1 MAAPRFSTGG
11 DIRSPTGAQMKTLVA
26 WHSKRLTSNTGRPL
40 MATIGRR
47 EMLLLLIGLKNSST
61 EQALGGITRIQKL
74 LYLLDTEEN
83 IHPTGEGF
91 NFEAYKA
98 GPYSSRIYDDLEF
111 LENLSLIKRSK
122 SDDDLETGA
131 LSTSVATS
139 DPEQAEVDLSFEDL
153 LGPEDVM
160 APELD
165 EIAPTADSY
174 EETRY
179 MLTDEGKRKMEDL
192 LSRKEY
198 QPFVEGIRKVKSRF
212 AKYSLN
218 DLLYYVYTRHP
229 EMTTESEIKEKVL
242 RRRPA

>member
-1 MAAPRFSTGG
+1 
-11 DIRSPTGAQMKTLVA
+11 
-26 WHSKRLTSNTGRPL
+26 

-47 EMLLLLIGLKNSST
+47 EMLLLLIGLNDS
-61 EQALGGITRIQKL
+61 EHGLGGITRIQKL
-74 LYLLDTEEN
+74 VYLLDTEEH
-83 IHPTGEGF
+83 IHPSGDGF

-122 SDDDLETGA
+122 PTDDDLETGV
-131 LSTSVATS
+131 LSVSAVTS
-139 DPEQAEVDLSFEDL
+139 DSEQAEVDLTFEDL
-153 LGPEDVM
+153 MGPEDVM

-179 MLTDEGKRKMEDL
+179 MLTDEGKRKMEEL
-192 LSRKEY
+192 LSNREY

-229 EMTTESEIKEKVL
+229 DMTTESEIKEKVL

>member
-1 MAAPRFSTGG
+1 
-11 DIRSPTGAQMKTLVA
+11 MKTLA
-26 WHSKRLTSNTGRPL
+26 ARHSKTLPSSTGRTI

-47 EMLLLLIGLKNSST
+47 EMLLLLIGLNDS
-61 EQALGGITRIQKL
+61 EHGLGGITRIQKL
-74 LYLLDTEEN
+74 LYLLDTEEQ

-111 LENLSLIKRSK
+111 LENLNLIKRSTP
-122 SDDDLETGA
+122 SDDLETGA
-131 LSTSVATS
+131 LSTSAVTS
-139 DPEQAEVDLSFEDL
+139 DPEQAEVDLTFEDL
-153 LGPEDVM
+153 MGPEDVM
-160 APELD
+160 APEPD

-179 MLTDEGKRKMEDL
+179 TLTDEGKRKMEEI
-192 LSRKEY
+192 LSNREY
-198 QPFVEGIRKVKSRF
+198 TPFVEGIRKVKSRF

-229 EMTTESEIKEKVL
+229 DMTTESEIKEKVL

>member
-1 MAAPRFSTGG
+1 
-11 DIRSPTGAQMKTLVA
+11 
-26 WHSKRLTSNTGRPL
+26 

-47 EMLLLLIGLKNSST
+47 EMLLLLIGLDESST
-61 EQALGGITRIQKL
+61 EHGLGGITRIQKL
-74 LYLLDTEEN
+74 LYLLDTDEN
-83 IHPTGEGF
+83 IHPSGEGF

-111 LENLSLIKRSK
+111 LENLDYIKRSK
-122 SDDDLETGA
+122 PSDQGDDLGTGA
-131 LSTSVATS
+131 LATSAVTS
-139 DPEQAEVDLSFEDL
+139 DPEQAEVDLTFEEL
-153 LGPEDVM
+153 MGPEDVM

-179 MLTDEGKRKMEDL
+179 ALTEKGKEKVEDL
-192 LSRKEY
+192 ISKKEY
-198 QPFVEGIRKVKSRF
+198 KPFVDGIRKVKSRF

>member
-1 MAAPRFSTGG
+1 
-11 DIRSPTGAQMKTLVA
+11 MKTLA
-26 WHSKRLTSNTGRPL
+26 ARHAKTLTSDKGRTV

-47 EMLLLLIGLKNSST
+47 EMLLLLIGLNDS
-61 EQALGGITRIQKL
+61 EHGLGGITRIQKL
-74 LYLLDTEEN
+74 LYLLDTEEH

-91 NFEAYKA
+91 DFEAYKA

-111 LENLSLIKRSK
+111 LENLSFIKRSK
-122 SDDDLETGA
+122 PSDDLETGN
-131 LSTSVATS
+131 LSTSAVTS
-139 DPEQAEVDLSFEDL
+139 DPEQAEVDLTFEDL
-153 LGPEDVM
+153 MGPEDVM
-160 APELD
+160 APEPD

-179 MLTDEGKRKMEDL
+179 TLTDDGKRKMEEL
-192 LSRKEY
+192 LSNREY

-242 RRRPA
+242 RRKPA

>member
-1 MAAPRFSTGG
+1 
-11 DIRSPTGAQMKTLVA
+11 MKTLA
-26 WHSKRLTSNTGRPL
+26 ARQGKTLTSEEGRPL

-47 EMLLLLIGLKNSST
+47 EMLLLLIGLDPSST
-61 EQALGGITRIQKL
+61 EHGLGGITRIQKL
-74 LYLLDTEEN
+74 LYLLDAEEK
-83 IHPTGEGF
+83 IHPSGEGF

-111 LENLSLIKRSK
+111 LENLNFIKRSGP
-122 SDDDLETGA
+122 SGDDLGTGA
-131 LSTSVATS
+131 LSTSAITS
-139 DPEQAEVDLSFEDL
+139 DSEQAEVDLTFEEL
-153 LGPEDVM
+153 MGPEDVM
-160 APELD
+160 APGAD

-179 MLTDEGKRKMEDL
+179 MLTEDGKKKMEDL
-192 LSRKEY
+192 ISRKEY
-198 QPFVEGIRKVKSRF
+198 RPFVDGIRKVKSRF